1 MKQFFIT
8 GTDTEV
14 GKTFISQTILHAL
27 KLHRRSGIGYKPI
40 ASGCAQTPD
49 GLRNDD
55 ALSLLKASSI
65 PLQYN
70 EVNIYSFEPAIAPHI
85 AAELSETELS
95 IVRISEGLNHLQQKQ
110 PDMLLIEGAGGW
122 RLPLTLT
129 PKPVF
134 LSDFVVQH
142 NMPVVLVVGMR
153 LGCLNHA
160 RMTIEAIQHDG
171 LEIAGWVANHIDD
184 SMASRSHNLRS
195 LQALIPAPFMGEV
208 PMTKSPEIATE
219 YLDIAPLLNSF

>member
-14 GKTFISQTILHAL
+14 GKTFISQTILYAL
-27 KLHRRSGIGYKPI
+27 QQRRKSGIGFKPI
-40 ASGCAQTPD
+40 ASGCEQTSD

-55 ALSLLKASSI
+55 ALSLLRASTME
-65 PLQYN
+65 LHYN
-70 EVNIYSFEPAIAPHI
+70 DVNIYSFEPAIAPHI
-85 AAELSETELS
+85 AAQLSGTELS
-95 IVRISEGLNHLQQKQ
+95 IPRISEGLLKLQQKQ
-110 PDMLLIEGAGGW
+110 PDVLLVEGAGGW

-134 LSDFVVQH
+134 LSEFAVQH
-142 NMPVVLVVGMR
+142 NLPVVLVVGMR

-160 RMTIEAIQHDG
+160 CMTMEAIAHDG
-171 LEIAGWVANHIDD
+171 LELAGWVANHIDD
-184 SMASRSHNLRS
+184 AMANRSHNLRS

-208 PMTKSPEIATE
+208 PMTTSPQTATE
-219 YLDIAPLLNSF
+219 YLDIAPLLN